1 MKYADIEVN
10 ASVEVEVKDCEGNE
24 LDCKVD
30 SFGDEITVYVN
41 MKPVDLSQFTAEL
54 LLRHPEM
61 RSEIEQIINE
71 INLKNNLVK
80 P

>member
-1 MKYADIEVN
+1 MKHVEIEVYSDVQIEVLDLN
-10 ASVEVEVKDCEGNE
+10 GEKLNCEVE
-24 LDCKVD
+24 
-30 SFGDEITVYVN
+30 SFGGEITVKVN
-41 MKPVDLSQFTAEL
+41 MKPADLSQFTAEL

-61 RSEIEQIINE
+61 RPEIEQIINE

>member
-1 MKYADIEVN
+1 MKYVDVEVN
-10 ASVEVEVKDCEGNE
+10 ADVEIEVKDRDGNE
-24 LDCKVD
+24 LDCEVD
-30 SFGDEITVYVN
+30 SFGDEITVRVN
-41 MKPVDLSQFTAEL
+41 IKPADLSQFTAEL

-61 RSEIEQIINE
+61 RPEIEQIINE